1 MASETSPDEHHLL
14 EFHRTVDLD
23 LDLNTTLPPI
33 DEDGEMGIKPAV
45 SSTPISSPDIDS
57 APQRRGT
64 SVTEL
69 EPHDVYQLMNCP
81 SHEPVIERCCSWF
94 FATVIVLSTYTTL
107 LSGLFLIIA
116 CLKPYYG
123 NLVGDT
129 GGLAPSSATLLSAF
143 FAKTIELSYVTVS
156 VAFVGQLLSRRALRR
171 GSQGISISDMSLRM
185 WITQPGSL
193 FMQWETLRYSGGTLL
208 GIIAL
213 IATLVSMLYTTAAEA
228 LVSPKSAMGP
238 VYERLLYGNV
248 STQFANPTYLE
259 AQCDTPITATID
271 PSASRNETCVSM
283 EIVGRAYH
291 DFEQYMEQ
299 WSGLAQANNATS
311 TSLTT
316 RLRPHGSLYD
326 NTTVTGSWIE
336 VTDMKATSER
346 FKRMVN
352 NVTAAFPHGGLYDA
366 ARNPRNGIRQ
376 PNDVTGDGKYILQAS
391 VPAPAINVLC
401 AGLSKEEL
409 VPMIYTEWPNHEPFN
424 ATSWYTKAPTYYQ
437 NTNKTVV
444 DEVFGFGPGTDQL
457 TPVFPIYPTEFNT
470 IFNAKVENSSALYLL
485 GTTPVGHNPA
495 YVLCALKAKQS
506 GLCSAQYQVDS
517 SGAELSTRCED
528 PKDELQYSRRVP
540 DVSEDY
546 YEINWKSVGWLW
558 LDAVSLGS
566 GIAGEDASIERLLMQ
581 MVPAYDNSSNTAS
594 LNANLPSIA
603 EAMAVLTSVTLM
615 ISSQDAPYVPFWNY
629 SAPILSPPVQQVF
642 NATLQSSGYASGNAV
657 AWQKSFY
664 VVLVLAFLTSVLF
677 MAFFMVEV
685 RGRLLNDF
693 TEPSSMFS
701 LAINSPPTARLQGAC
716 GGGPSGRQLQD
727 RWHVGMVEDSH
738 HYYIRPIADGEFVPP
753 DPGSDDETGKG
764 GGAHLAVHE
773 YRSVSRGAASP
784 MSFLY

>member
-1 MASETSPDEHHLL
+1 
-14 EFHRTVDLD
+14 
-23 LDLNTTLPPI
+23 
-33 DEDGEMGIKPAV
+33 
-45 SSTPISSPDIDS
+45 
-57 APQRRGT
+57 
-64 SVTEL
+64 
-69 EPHDVYQLMNCP
+69 MNCP
-81 SHEPVIERCCSWF
+81 SREPVIERCCSWF
-94 FATVIVLSTYTTL
+94 FATLIVLSTYTTL

-123 NLVGDT
+123 NLIGDT

-171 GSQGISISDMSLRM
+171 GSRGISISDMSLRM

-238 VYERLLYGNV
+238 VYERILYGNV
-248 STQFANPTYLE
+248 STSFANPTYLE

-271 PSASRNETCVSM
+271 PSAGRNETCVSM

-291 DFEQYMEQ
+291 DFEQYMQQ

-311 TSLTT
+311 TSLRT
-316 RLRPHGSLYD
+316 RIKPHGSLYD

-336 VTDMKATSER
+336 VTDMKETSQKY
-346 FKRMVN
+346 KRMVN
-352 NVTAAFPHGGLYDA
+352 NVTAAFPHGGLYEA

-376 PNDVTGDGKYILQAS
+376 PNGATGDGKYILQAS
-391 VPAPAINVLC
+391 VPAPAVNVLC

-409 VPMIYTEWPNHEPFN
+409 EPIIYTEWPDHEPFN
-424 ATSWYTKAPTYYQ
+424 STTWYTEAPAYYQ
-437 NTNKTVV
+437 STNQTVV
-444 DEVFGFGPGTDQL
+444 DEVFGFAPGTYHPA
-457 TPVFPIYPTEFNT
+457 PVFPIYPTEYNT

-485 GTTPVGHNPA
+485 GTAPTGHDPA

-528 PKDELQYSRRVP
+528 PTDTLQYSRRVP
-540 DVSEDY
+540 GVVEDNY
-546 YEINWKSVGWLW
+546 DINWKSVGWLW

-566 GIAGEDASIERLLMQ
+566 GIAGEDASIERLLTQ

-594 LNANLPSIA
+594 LNANVPSVA
-603 EAMAVLTSVTLM
+603 EAIAVLTSVTLM

-629 SAPILSPPVQQVF
+629 SGYANQILPSPVQQIF
-642 NATLQSSGYASGNAV
+642 NATLQSSGYASGHAV
-657 AWQKSFY
+657 NWQKSFY

-693 TEPSSMFS
+693 TEPSSMFA
-701 LAINSPPTARLQGAC
+701 LAINSPPTERLHGAC
-716 GGGPSGRQLQD
+716 GGGPTGRELQD

-738 HYYIRPIADGEFVPP
+738 HYYIRPIADGEFTPP
-753 DPGSDDETGKG
+753 DPGSDDETVKG
-764 GGAHLAVHE
+764 GGTHLAVHD
-773 YRSVSRGAASP
+773 YRSVSRGAATP